1 MADPTPLNRNQIARF
16 IGNDPEAIRAIER
29 LFLVAGQLTP
39 ADIDTLA
46 QLIVDVGYSAGVAD
60 NKAEVATRLDR
71 LSDVQA
77 PFAGSGMVIIYNA
90 TKRRW
95 VANTITSGS
104 NITVTNADGAVT
116 ISVSGLGSMAFQ
128 NSNSVSITGGA
139 IDGTVIGGSS
149 AAAGTFTT
157 VTASGV
163 VYKNQPAQTSKAAA
177 ATLTIAELLTGII
190 QYTGALATLTLPT
203 GTNIEGGVPATFPT
217 NMSFDVSVINTGL
230 GVVTL
235 GTAAGLTLTG
245 SMAVAAGSSG
255 MFRVRKTATNTFTVY
270 RIS

>member
-16 IGNDPEAIRAIER
+16 VGNDPDAIRAIER
-29 LFLVAGQLTP
+29 LFVVVGQLTP
-39 ADIDTLA
+39 SDIATLT
-46 QLIVDVGYSAGVAD
+46 QLIVDVGYYAGVAD

-71 LSDVQA
+71 LNDVQA
-77 PFAGSGMVIIYNA
+77 PFAGPGMVIIYN
-90 TKRRW
+90 TTNRRW
-95 VANTITSGS
+95 VANTITSGA
-104 NITVTNADGAVT
+104 NITVTNADGAIT
-116 ISVSGLGSMAFQ
+116 IAVSGLGSMAFQ
-128 NSNSVSITGGA
+128 NSNSVSITGGT
-139 IDGTVIGGSS
+139 INGTTIGGTT
-149 AAAGTFTT
+149 AAAITGTTIT
-157 VTASGV
+157 ATGVT
-163 VYKNQPAQTSKAAA
+163 YKNQPAQTSKAAA
-177 ATLTIAELLTGII
+177 ATLTIAEILTGII

-203 GTNIEGGVPATFPT
+203 GTNIEGGVPAAFPT
-217 NMSFDVSVINTGL
+217 NMSFDFSVINTGS